1 MRKIFTLVLG
11 VLLVSTL
18 FAQKREAVIMKASV
32 APVLDG
38 VIDDVWAEANTYNI
52 DLNFQSEIP
61 TLPTEN
67 PQTETTWKG
76 LWTEEGI
83 YILLTVMDDTYY
95 PNYLGPSGSNDY
107 MYDKTEIYFDV
118 NYILED
124 GLGCQSGANGNK
136 GHYQFA
142 PSFTATNIDGH
153 LVEVDGYKYALLVT
167 DPNYVQEYFIPMDK
181 FVTNEGG
188 PIDLTGQVGF
198 DVTII
203 DRDSEADAS
212 RKRSVWNNIGTINEA
227 WANMDECGIITF
239 DGAEPPVYVDKIELA
254 VDGAITGD
262 NQPLQVGLTVLPEDA
277 TVKTVKWVIKTA
289 DGGRARAQISNTGV
303 ITPVIDEEIVVQA
316 ISSDG
321 FVYSNEISISI
332 SGQSVT
338 MNEINYIK
346 NGNFDVA
353 DSLGA
358 AGAPWSGGAVV
369 VDGVASMNNAEVDA
383 DPWGWTFGQEVHVPF
398 EIRAENFV
406 YKFKMWADAPREVVV
421 DFEDTK
427 NGYPRYGVSTDASAT
442 RSGGG
447 VTDWL
452 FGITTEPT
460 WYTLNCTFEN
470 MLEDATQKMN
480 YMLGWDTPVVY
491 VDSVYLLAVSD
502 MALLSTAIS
511 QERAMESFKVYP
523 NPASSKLHVEFST
536 PNTTVAIYNSVGVK
550 MDEEVVFGNHHMFDI
565 SRYSKGLYFVKANG
579 AVVKFIK

>member
-1 MRKIFTLVLG
+1 M
-11 VLLVSTL
+11 
-18 FAQKREAVIMKASV
+18 
-32 APVLDG
+32 
-38 VIDDVWAEANTYNI
+38 
-52 DLNFQSEIP
+52 
-61 TLPTEN
+61 
-67 PQTETTWKG
+67 
-76 LWTEEGI
+76 TEENYKGGTD
-83 YILLTVMDDTYY
+83 TVATA
-95 PNYLGPSGSNDY
+95 GGY
-107 MYDKTEIYFDV
+107 MY
-118 NYILED
+118 
-124 GLGCQSGANGNK
+124 
-136 GHYQFA
+136 
-142 PSFTATNIDGH
+142 SFM
-153 LVEVDGYKYALLVT
+153 VEE
-167 DPNYVQEYFIPMDK
+167 PNYVAEYFFP
-181 FVTNEGG
+181 FSYFETNEGG
-188 PIDLTGQVGF
+188 PADLTGEVGF
-198 DVTII
+198 DAYICESDEGDETNPRRRAVWANVG
-203 DRDSEADAS
+203 AD
-212 RKRSVWNNIGTINEA
+212 GNEA
-227 WANMDECGIITF
+227 WANMDNCGIILF